1 MEVEIRR
8 CLLGEIL
15 RKSSINQRQL
25 AHLSGKTESQISEY
39 ITGSRRMSLTT
50 AVNIARILGCK
61 AEDLYE
67 WTPIEE

>member
-1 MEVEIRR
+1 MKVVIRR

-15 RKSSINQRQL
+15 SKSSINQRQL

-39 ITGSRRMSLTT
+39 ITGTRRMSLTT
-50 AVNIARILGCK
+50 AVNIARIVGCN

-67 WTPIEE
+67 WTSIKE